1 MNALSHSSRW
11 ITAGLITATVLSL
24 ATPAF
29 AGRRYKNVYPAAP
42 VQRVVV
48 HEHSSS
54 AGPVLA
60 GIVGGFILGAAIAN
74 SHPVV
79 VHEPVYVHEQ
89 VYAHPVAVYRYYDPY
104 NQIWFDSLDQCGYDN
119 YRVHSRIIHVIDVN
133 SGRHVRTLRY
143 GGGHWYRVTG
153 GYSRH
158 YHEDC
163 G

>member
-11 ITAGLITATVLSL
+11 ITTALLATTVLSL

-54 AGPVLA
+54 AGPVIA
-60 GIVGGFILGAAIAN
+60 GIIGGFILGASVAHAQ
-74 SHPVV
+74 PVV
-79 VHEPVYVHEQ
+79 VHEQ

-104 NQIWFDSLDQCGYDN
+104 NGMWFDSLDQCSYAH
-119 YRVHSRIIHVIDVN
+119 YRGHSRVIHVIDVS

-143 GGGHWYRVTG
+143 GDGHWYRVAG
-153 GYSRH
+153 GYSYH
-158 YHEDC
+158 DHEDC
-163 G
+163 D

>member
-11 ITAGLITATVLSL
+11 ITTGLIATTVLSL

-29 AGRRYKNVYPAAP
+29 AGRRYKNVYPAAR

-54 AGPVLA
+54 AGPVIA

-79 VHEPVYVHEQ
+79 VHEPVY
-89 VYAHPVAVYRYYDPY
+89 AHPVAAYRYYDPY
-104 NQIWFDSLDQCGYDN
+104 RNIWFDSLDACDYGY
-119 YRVHSRIIHVIDVN
+119 YRGHSRVIHVIDVN

-143 GGGHWYRVTG
+143 GDGHWYRVAG
-153 GYSRH
+153 RYSRH

>member
-1 MNALSHSSRW
+1 MNALSHSTRW
-11 ITAGLITATVLSL
+11 ITTGLIATTVLSL
-24 ATPAF
+24 AAPAF
-29 AGRRYKNVYPAAP
+29 AGSGRRYKNVYPAASA
-42 VQRVVV
+42 QRVVV
-48 HEHSSS
+48 HQHSSS

-79 VHEPVYVHEQ
+79 VHQPVYS
-89 VYAHPVAVYRYYDPY
+89 HPVAAYRYYDPY
-104 NQIWFDSLDQCGYDN
+104 NQIWFDSLDQCAYN
-119 YRVHSRIIHVIDVN
+119 HHYRGHSRLIHVIDVN

-143 GGGHWYRVTG
+143 GDGHWYRVAG
-153 GYSRH
+153 RHSRH